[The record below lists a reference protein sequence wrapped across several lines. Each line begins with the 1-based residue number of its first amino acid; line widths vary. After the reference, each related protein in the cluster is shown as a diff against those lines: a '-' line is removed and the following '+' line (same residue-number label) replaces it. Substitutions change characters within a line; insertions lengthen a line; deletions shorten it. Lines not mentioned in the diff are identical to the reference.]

1 MSNTSKSR
9 FIESP
14 GHESECKLCIIH
26 RGQGSVAL
34 AVGAGG
40 GGLDFFFSPLS
51 FLFSFS
57 LFGRRPDI
65 D

>member
-1 MSNTSKSR
+1 MVNFHCR
-9 FIESP
+9 GVLLI
-14 GHESECKLCIIH
+14 LIIVE
-26 RGQGSVAL
+26 QGLIAL

-40 GGLDFFFSPLS
+40 GCLDIFSRLS

-57 LFGRRPDI
+57 LSGRRPDI

>member
-1 MSNTSKSR
+1 MNPNCVL
-9 FIESP
+9 F
-14 GHESECKLCIIH
+14 H

-40 GGLDFFFSPLS
+40 GCLDFFFLS